1 VWDYFWNEHKTEE
14 KMVEVSFREDCVWIS
29 KPYVG
34 GYHLSYTEARHLLE
48 KLKSLDSERLKA
60 IDKKI
65 KELEAT
71 K

>member
-1 VWDYFWNEHKTEE
+1 
-14 KMVEVSFREDCVWIS
+14 MVEVSFREDCVWIS